1 MSDPRAAWSES
12 RLERQ
17 SSMSPDG
24 IDSRLTDEEA
34 QTRRA
39 ARPSRRPRRRGWTG
53 VAFGGVACIGLAA
66 LALYGLRR
74 LLHG

>member
-24 IDSRLTDEEA
+24 IDSRLSDEEA
-34 QTRRA
+34 DARRA
-39 ARPSRRPRRRGWTG
+39 PPRSRRPRRRGWAG
-53 VAFGGVACIGLAA
+53 VALWGVACILLAA
-66 LALYGLRR
+66 LALHALRT

>member
-1 MSDPRAAWSES
+1 MSEPRAAWSES

-24 IDSRLTDEEA
+24 IDSRLNNEEA
-34 QTRRA
+34 NGHRA
-39 ARPSRRPRRRGWTG
+39 APRSRRPRRRGWVG
-53 VAFGGVACIGLAA
+53 VALWGVACIALVA
-66 LALYGLRR
+66 LAFHGLRT

>member
-24 IDSRLTDEEA
+24 IDSRMNAEGERA
-34 QTRRA
+34 RRA
-39 ARPSRRPRRRGWTG
+39 APPSRRPRRRGWVG
-53 VAFGGVACIGLAA
+53 VALWCAACIVLAA
-66 LALYGLRR
+66 LAFHALRR
-74 LLHG
+74 VLQG

>member
-1 MSDPRAAWSES
+1 MSEPRSAWSES

-24 IDSRLTDEEA
+24 IDSRLNSDEA
-34 QTRRA
+34 NGHRA
-39 ARPSRRPRRRGWTG
+39 APRSRRPRRRGWAG
-53 VAFGGVACIGLAA
+53 VALWGVACIVLVA
-66 LALYGLRR
+66 LAFHGLRR

>member
-1 MSDPRAAWSES
+1 MSEPRSAWSES

-24 IDSRLTDEEA
+24 IDSRLN
-34 QTRRA
+34 
-39 ARPSRRPRRRGWTG
+39 RPRRRGWAG
-53 VAFGGVACIGLAA
+53 VALWGVACIVLVA
-66 LALYGLRR
+66 LAFHGLRR

>member
-24 IDSRLTDEEA
+24 IDAHVNDEEA
-34 QTRRA
+34 DARRV
-39 ARPSRRPRRRGWTG
+39 ARNARRPRRRGWAG
-53 VAFGGVACIGLAA
+53 VVLWGLAGIVLAA
-66 LALYGLRR
+66 LAFHALRS

>member
-24 IDSRLTDEEA
+24 IDSRLKADEA
-34 QTRRA
+34 AAPAA
-39 ARPSRRPRRRGWTG
+39 ARRSPRPRRRGWAAVG
-53 VAFGGVACIGLAA
+53 LGGVACIALAA
-66 LALYGLRR
+66 VALYGLRS
-74 LLHG
+74 LLHR